1 MLLGIT
7 VVPLDDASSHE
18 LPLCVHDLRL
28 HCSFLHRCVVA
39 IQTKATS
46 SVTYAFDK
54 IQNLF
59 RRFLFFPSSLA
70 LSTEF
75 SKMGKVFG
83 KNLVL
88 PVIIAFKLLSQVE
101 TCFQSFRWPVPY
113 VLKHK
118 RRFEQSLLKKRRKYV
133 YMSLYLRITNKVA
146 RRITNFYPAELNI
159 PL

>member
-1 MLLGIT
+1 MRPAT
-7 VVPLDDASSHE
+7 NC
-18 LPLCVHDLRL
+18 LCV
-28 HCSFLHRCVVA
+28 FLFYVSIVLSSIVV
-39 IQTKATS
+39 
-46 SVTYAFDK
+46 
-54 IQNLF
+54 LLPF
-59 RRFLFFPSSLA
+59 RRKPHLPSPMHSTKFKICSGDFCFFPSSLA

-75 SKMGKVFG
+75 PKMGKVFG

-133 YMSLYLRITNKVA
+133 YMSLYIRITNKVA
-146 RRITNFYPAELNI
+146 RRITNFYPADLNI